1 MHDEER
7 LEEPAEAG
15 VDGEVQG
22 GDGPAVSRR
31 TFLAGAGVAGAGL
44 LLGSA
49 GGAAAKGFDSSAYN
63 RHLGKRAL
71 SRGMVGGPTGF
82 PGAARY
88 QYPDNSAEGRAIA
101 GLKRLTNNGQNP
113 ITLKF
118 RIWNGAVG
126 QLNKPYPTKNA
137 PSVAQLLE
145 KEAGVKL
152 EFVLTTPENNDQK
165 NLQSISTRDGSFHI
179 AQTST
184 NQNGDYRAAGFLR
197 PLDEY
202 VAKYRPDWNDPK
214 WGYAGGRVTTAMF
227 NQFNGETVSVACDGD
242 YQVWVYRIDLFDNA
256 KNQRDFRA
264 RYGRDLEFP
273 RTWEHHA
280 QVAQFFTRPDQK
292 LYGSVDLKS
301 PFWGYVNWMMR
312 YVSQGRPNRQYFDA
326 ATAKPLINS
335 PQGIKAAREHLASMA
350 WTYSN
355 ALSTAWPEQ
364 YAALGAGQ
372 AAMASVF
379 SNATKFIVKG
389 SPLDKGFGKF
399 LRTEVAPGRMVG
411 GRLVRR
417 PVFYFNAQFGVN
429 AFSDSDL
436 HEAAY
441 LVLQYIS
448 GGRVSSWYTGNP
460 GGYFDPN
467 RNAQLN
473 DPLVRAS
480 YKPYAADKLKQIIPR
495 TAPTI
500 LGMVGAAEYTQAL
513 DTNLQKMLSKQTSPE
528 KAMADTAAAGEKIT
542 NRRGRAKQVRAL
554 KAQQAAWPRVI

>member
-1 MHDEER
+1 MHDEDKREQ
-7 LEEPAEAG
+7 AT
-15 VDGEVQG
+15 DGG
-22 GDGPAVSRR
+22 GESGLSRR
-31 TFLAGAGVAGAGL
+31 DVLARAGIAGAGL
-44 LLGSA
+44 MLASA
-49 GGAAAKGFDSSAYN
+49 GTASAKGWSESAYN
-63 RHLGKRAL
+63 RHLGKKAL
-71 SRGMVGGPTGF
+71 SRGMAGGPTGF
-82 PGAARY
+82 PGAQRY
-88 QYPDNSAEGRAIA
+88 QYPANSAEGRAIA
-101 GLKRLTNNGQNP
+101 GLKRLTNNGKNP
-113 ITLKF
+113 IELKF

-126 QLNKPYPTKNA
+126 QLDKPFPTKSA

-145 KEAGVKL
+145 KEGGVKL
-152 EFVLTTPENNDQK
+152 KFVLTTPENNDQK
-165 NLQSISTRDGSFHI
+165 NLQAISTRDGSFQI
-179 AQTST
+179 AQTQT

-197 PLDEY
+197 PLDDY
-202 VAKYRPDWNDPK
+202 VAKYRPDWSDPV
-214 WGYAGGRVTTAMF
+214 WGYAGGRTTTALF
-227 NQFNGETVSVACDGD
+227 NQFAGETVSVSCDGD

-256 KNQRDFRA
+256 KNQKDFRA
-264 RYGRDLEFP
+264 KYGRDLEFP
-273 RTWEHHA
+273 KTWEHHA
-280 QVAQFFTRPDQK
+280 QVAEFFTRPDQK

-312 YVSQGRPNRQYFDA
+312 YVSQGKPNRQYFNQ
-326 ATAKPLINS
+326 ATARPLINS
-335 PQGIKAAREHLASMA
+335 PQGIKATREHLASMA

-389 SPLDKGFGKF
+389 SPLDKGYGKF
-399 LRTEVAPGRMVG
+399 LRTEVAPGRIVG
-411 GRLVRR
+411 GKLVRR
-417 PVFYFNAQFGVN
+417 PVIYFNAQFGVN
-429 AFSDSDL
+429 AFSDDKF

-467 RNAQLN
+467 RGAHLK

-480 YKPYAADKLKQIIPR
+480 YKPYAADKLKEIIPL

-500 LGMVGAAEYTQAL
+500 SGMIGAAEYTQAL
-513 DTNLQKMLSKQTSPE
+513 DTNLQKVLSKQMSPE
-528 KAMADTAAAGEKIT
+528 KAMADTAAAWEKIT

-554 KAQQAAWPRVI
+554 KAQQAAWPKVL

>member
-15 VDGEVQG
+15 VEGEVES
-22 GDGPAVSRR
+22 GDGTAVSRLK
-31 TFLAGAGVAGAGL
+31 FLAGAGATGAGL

-49 GGAAAKGFDSSAYN
+49 GVASAKGFDKSTYN
-63 RHLGKRAL
+63 AHLGKRAL
-71 SRGMVGGPTGF
+71 SRGMAGGPTGF
-82 PGAARY
+82 PGASRY
-88 QYPDNSAEGRAIA
+88 QYPADSAEGRAIA
-101 GLKRLTNNGQNP
+101 GMRRLTDNGRNP

-126 QLNKPYPTKNA
+126 QLNKPYPTKTA

-145 KEAGVKL
+145 KEGGIKL
-152 EFVLTTPENNDQK
+152 QFVLTTPENNDQK
-165 NLQSISTRDGSFHI
+165 NLQSISTRDGSFQI

-197 PLDEY
+197 PLDDF

-264 RYGRDLEFP
+264 EYGRDLEFP

-280 QVAQFFTRPDQK
+280 QVADFFTRPDQK

-312 YVSQGRPNRQYFDA
+312 YVSQGSPSRQYFNA

-335 PQGIKAAREHLASMA
+335 PQGIKAAREHLAAMA

-399 LRTEVAPGRMVG
+399 LRTEVAPGRIVG
-411 GRLVRR
+411 GRLIRR

-429 AFSDSDL
+429 AYSDSDL

-467 RNAQLN
+467 RNVQLN

-513 DTNLQKMLSKQTSPE
+513 DTNLQKMLSKQMSPE
-528 KAMADTAAAGEKIT
+528 KAMADTAAAWERIT

-554 KAQQAAWPRVI
+554 KAQQAAWPKLL

>member
-7 LEEPAEAG
+7 LEEPAEADVEG
-15 VDGEVQG
+15 ELDGGE
-22 GDGPAVSRR
+22 GPNVSRR
-31 TFLAGAGVAGAGL
+31 TLLAGAGVAGAGL

-49 GGAAAKGFDSSAYN
+49 GGAAAKGFDTSAYN

-101 GLKRLTNNGQNP
+101 GLKRLTNNGRNP

-152 EFVLTTPENNDQK
+152 QFVLTTPENNDQK

-242 YQVWVYRIDLFDNA
+242 YQVWVYRVDLFDNA
-256 KNQRDFRA
+256 RNQRDFRA

-312 YVSQGRPNRQYFDA
+312 YVSQGRPNRQYFDT

-399 LRTEVAPGRMVG
+399 LRTEVAPGRMVR

-528 KAMADTAAAGEKIT
+528 KAMADTAAAWEKIT

>member
-1 MHDEER
+1 MHDKDKIEQ
-7 LEEPAEAG
+7 PDAEA
-15 VDGEVQG
+15 EHTL
-22 GDGPAVSRR
+22 SRGKL
-31 TFLAGAGVAGAGL
+31 LAQAGVAGAGL
-44 LLGSA
+44 MLASA
-49 GGAAAKGFDSSAYN
+49 GPAAASGWSTSAYN
-63 RHLGKRAL
+63 RHLGKNAL
-71 SRGMVGGPTGF
+71 SRGMAGGPTGF
-82 PGAARY
+82 PGASRY
-88 QYPDNSAEGRAIA
+88 QYPANSAEGRAIA
-101 GLKRLTNNGQNP
+101 GLKRLTNNGQSP

-126 QLNKPYPTKNA
+126 QLDKPYPTKNA

-145 KEAGVKL
+145 KEGGVKL
-152 EFVLTTPENNDQK
+152 QFVLTTPENNDQK
-165 NLQSISTRDGSFHI
+165 NLQSISTRDGSFQI

-202 VAKYRPDWNDPK
+202 VSKYRPDWNDPK
-214 WGYAGGRVTTAMF
+214 WGYAGGKVTTAMF
-227 NQFNGETVSVACDGD
+227 NQFNRETVSVACDGD
-242 YQVWVYRIDLFDNA
+242 YQVWAYRIDLFDNA

-264 RYGRDLEFP
+264 KYGRDLEFP
-273 RTWEHHA
+273 KTWEHHA
-280 QVAQFFTRPDQK
+280 QVAEFFTRPDQK

-312 YVSQGRPNRQYFDA
+312 YVSQGSPNRQYFDPA
-326 ATAKPLINS
+326 NAKPLINS

-399 LRTEVAPGRMVG
+399 LRTEVAPGRIVG
-411 GRLVRR
+411 GKLVRR

-429 AFSDSDL
+429 AFSDSKL

-513 DTNLQKMLSKQTSPE
+513 DTNLQKMLSKQMTPE
-528 KAMADTAAAGEKIT
+528 KAMADTAAAWEKIT
-542 NRRGRAKQVRAL
+542 NRRGRAKQVAAL
-554 KAQQAAWPRVI
+554 KAQQAAWPTVL

>member
-1 MHDEER
+1 MHDKDNVEQPETEAER
-7 LEEPAEAG
+7 TL
-15 VDGEVQG
+15 
-22 GDGPAVSRR
+22 SRGKL
-31 TFLAGAGVAGAGL
+31 LAQAGVAGAGL
-44 LLGSA
+44 VLASA
-49 GGAAAKGFDSSAYN
+49 GPAAAKGWSPSAYN
-63 RHLGKRAL
+63 RTLGKKAL
-71 SRGMVGGPTGF
+71 SRGMAGGPTGF

-88 QYPDNSAEGRAIA
+88 QYPENSAEGRAIA
-101 GLKRLTNNGQNP
+101 GLRRLTNDGKSP

-126 QLNKPYPTKNA
+126 QLDKPYPTKSA

-152 EFVLTTPENNDQK
+152 QFVLTTPENNDQK
-165 NLQSISTRDGSFHI
+165 NLQSISTRDGSFQI

-202 VAKYRPDWNDPK
+202 VAKYRPDWNDPR
-214 WGYAGGRVTTAMF
+214 WGYAGGKVTTAMF

-264 RYGRDLEFP
+264 KYGRDLEFP
-273 RTWEHHA
+273 KTWEHHA
-280 QVAQFFTRPDQK
+280 QVAEFFTRPDQK

-312 YVSQGRPNRQYFDA
+312 YVSQGAPNRQYFNPA
-326 ATAKPLINS
+326 NAKPLINS
-335 PQGIKAAREHLASMA
+335 PQGIKATREHLDAMA

-399 LRTEVAPGRMVG
+399 LRTELAPGRMVG
-411 GRLVRR
+411 GKLVRR

-429 AFSDSDL
+429 AFSDSKL

-473 DPLVRAS
+473 DPLVRGS

-513 DTNLQKMLSKQTSPE
+513 DTNLQKVLSKQTTPE
-528 KAMADTAAAGEKIT
+528 KAMADTAAAWEKIT
-542 NRRGRAKQVRAL
+542 NRRGRAKQVSAL
-554 KAQQAAWPRVI
+554 KAQQAAWPKVL

>member
-15 VDGEVQG
+15 VDGEVEG

-101 GLKRLTNNGQNP
+101 GLKRLTNNGQKP

-528 KAMADTAAAGEKIT
+528 KAMADTAAAWEKIT

>member
-15 VDGEVQG
+15 VDGEVAG
-22 GDGPAVSRR
+22 GDGAAVSRR

-49 GGAAAKGFDSSAYN
+49 GGAAAKGFDTSAYN

-152 EFVLTTPENNDQK
+152 QFVLTTPENNDQK

-389 SPLDKGFGKF
+389 SPLDKGFGRF

-528 KAMADTAAAGEKIT
+528 KAMADTAAAWEKIT

>member
-1 MHDEER
+1 MQDKDRPEQS
-7 LEEPAEAG
+7 PA
-15 VDGEVQG
+15 G
-22 GDGPAVSRR
+22 GDSADEQGISRSK
-31 TFLAGAGVAGAGL
+31 FLAGAGLAGAGL
-44 LLGSA
+44 LLGA
-49 GGAAAKGFDSSAYN
+49 GPAAARSWSPSSYN
-63 RHLGKRAL
+63 RHLGKLAL
-71 SRGMVGGPTGF
+71 ARGMAGGPTGF
-82 PGAARY
+82 PGAKRY
-88 QYPDNSAEGRAIA
+88 QYPANSAEGRAIA
-101 GLKRLTNNGQNP
+101 GLRRLTNNGKNP

-137 PSVAQLLE
+137 PSVAALLE

-152 EFVLTTPENNDQK
+152 QFVLTTPENNDQK
-165 NLQSISTRDGSFHI
+165 NLQSISTRDGSFQI

-184 NQNGDYRAAGFLR
+184 NQNGDYRAAGFLL
-197 PLDEY
+197 PLDDY
-202 VAKYRPDWNDPK
+202 VDKYRPDWNDPR
-214 WGYAGGRVTTAMF
+214 WGYAGGKVTTAMF

-242 YQVWVYRIDLFDNA
+242 YQVWVYRVDLFDNA

-264 RYGRDLEFP
+264 KYGRDLEFP
-273 RTWEHHA
+273 KTWEHHA
-280 QVAQFFTRPDQK
+280 QVAEFFTRPDQK

-312 YVSQGRPNRQYFDA
+312 YVSQGRPNRQYFNPA
-326 ATAKPLINS
+326 NAKPLINS
-335 PQGIKAAREHLASMA
+335 PQGIKAAREHLASME

-389 SPLDKGFGKF
+389 SPLDKGFGRY
-399 LRTEVAPGRMVG
+399 LRTELAPGRRVG
-411 GRLVRR
+411 GKLVRR

-429 AFSDSDL
+429 AFSDKKL

-467 RNAQLN
+467 RNAHLN

-513 DTNLQKMLSKQTSPE
+513 DTNLQKMLSKQVSPE
-528 KAMADTAAAGEKIT
+528 KAMADTAAAWEKIT

-554 KAQQAAWPRVI
+554 RAQQAAWPKII

>member
-15 VDGEVQG
+15 VEGEVES
-22 GDGPAVSRR
+22 GDGTAVSRLK
-31 TFLAGAGVAGAGL
+31 FLAGAGATGAGL

-49 GGAAAKGFDSSAYN
+49 GVASAKGFDKSTYN
-63 RHLGKRAL
+63 AHLGKRAL
-71 SRGMVGGPTGF
+71 SRGMAGGPTGF
-82 PGAARY
+82 PGASRY
-88 QYPDNSAEGRAIA
+88 QYPADSAEGRAIA
-101 GLKRLTNNGQNP
+101 GMRRLTDNGRNP

-126 QLNKPYPTKNA
+126 QLNKPYPTKTA

-145 KEAGVKL
+145 KEGGIKL
-152 EFVLTTPENNDQK
+152 QFVLTTPENNDQK
-165 NLQSISTRDGSFHI
+165 NLQSISTRDGSFQI

-197 PLDEY
+197 PLDDF

-214 WGYAGGRVTTAMF
+214 WGYAGGKVTTAMF

-256 KNQRDFRA
+256 KNQKDFRA
-264 RYGRDLEFP
+264 EYGRDLEFP

-280 QVAQFFTRPDQK
+280 QVADFFTRPDQK

-312 YVSQGRPNRQYFDA
+312 YVSQGSPSRQYFNA

-335 PQGIKAAREHLASMA
+335 PQGIKAAREHLAAMA

-379 SNATKFIVKG
+379 SNATKFIVKR

-399 LRTEVAPGRMVG
+399 LRTEVAPGRIVG
-411 GRLVRR
+411 GRLIRR

-429 AFSDSDL
+429 AYSDSDL

-467 RNAQLN
+467 RNVQLN

-513 DTNLQKMLSKQTSPE
+513 DTNLQKMLSKQMSPE
-528 KAMADTAAAGEKIT
+528 KAMADTAAAWEKIT

-554 KAQQAAWPRVI
+554 KAQQAAWPKLL

>member
-1 MHDEER
+1 MQDKDRIEQPEGGADDAR
-7 LEEPAEAG
+7 L
-15 VDGEVQG
+15 
-22 GDGPAVSRR
+22 SRGKL
-31 TFLAGAGVAGAGL
+31 LARAGVAGAGL
-44 LLGSA
+44 ALVSA
-49 GGAAAKGFDSSAYN
+49 GPAWSKSAYN
-63 RHLGKRAL
+63 RHLGKLAL
-71 SRGMVGGPTGF
+71 SEAMVGGPTGF
-82 PGAARY
+82 PGASRY
-88 QYPDNSAEGRAIA
+88 QYPANSAEGRAIA
-101 GLKRLTNNGQNP
+101 GLKRLTNNGKNP

-126 QLNKPYPTKNA
+126 QLNKPYPTKSA

-152 EFVLTTPENNDQK
+152 QFVLTTPDNNDQK
-165 NLQSISTRDGSFHI
+165 NLQAISTRDGSFQI

-202 VAKYRPDWNDPK
+202 VAEYRPDWNDPK
-214 WGYAGGRVTTAMF
+214 WGYAGGKVTTAMF
-227 NQFNGETVSVACDGD
+227 NQFAGETVSVACDGD
-242 YQVWVYRIDLFDNA
+242 YQVWAYRIDLFDNA
-256 KNQRDFRA
+256 KNQKDFKA
-264 RYGRDLEFP
+264 KYGRDLEFP
-273 RTWEHHA
+273 KTWEHHA
-280 QVAQFFTRPDQK
+280 QVAAFFTRPDQK

-301 PFWGYVNWMMR
+301 PFWGYVNWLMR
-312 YVSQGRPNRQYFDA
+312 YVSQGNPNRQYFNPS
-326 ATAKPLINS
+326 TAKPLIDS
-335 PQGIKAAREHLASMA
+335 PAGLKATREHLASMA

-355 ALSTAWPEQ
+355 ALSTSWPEQ

-389 SPLDKGFGKF
+389 SPLDKGFGKY
-399 LRTEVAPGRMVG
+399 LRTELAPGRRVG
-411 GRLVRR
+411 GKLVRR

-429 AFSDSDL
+429 AFSDSKL

-500 LGMVGAAEYTQAL
+500 LGMVGASEYTQAL
-513 DTNLQKMLSKQTSPE
+513 DTNLQKVLSKQMSPE
-528 KAMADTAAAGEKIT
+528 KAMSDTAAAWEKIT
-542 NRRGRAKQVRAL
+542 NRRGRAKQIKAL
-554 KAQQAAWPRVI
+554 KAQQAGWPKVI